1 MNDDDKMYSENKVG
15 RNQQPK
21 VGVQSEAWCRIIQVL
36 ALVGTPP
43 IKLSK
48 YWGP

>member
-1 MNDDDKMYSENKVG
+1 MNDVDKTYSENKVG
-15 RNQQPK
+15 RNQPK
-21 VGVQSEAWCRIIQVL
+21 VEASEAWCRIIQVL
-36 ALVGTPP
+36 ALIGTPP